1 MSSLLGTKT
10 CPHCSA
16 LCDAN
21 SHYCQQCG
29 FPIGAISFKNED
41 PMVGKVLPGG
51 YQILDLLGVGG
62 MGRVY
67 RAEQRTLGRTVAV
80 KVIHPHLLAD
90 EKSLARFF
98 TEARATSQLNHPNTV
113 SVIDF
118 GKLDDEKPYL
128 VMEFLRGHNLAQMN
142 NTEGPFDIARIVN
155 VLKQVLL
162 ALGEAHE
169 LQIIHR
175 DLKPENIVL
184 EPLRRGGDFVKV
196 VDFGLAKLKAEGQSG
211 ITMPGIVCGTPD
223 FMSPEQGRG
232 DPLDGRS
239 DLYAVGVVLYWLL
252 TGRLPFESDSPTQV
266 VLMHINNP
274 VPDPRSVAPYRN
286 IPDSL
291 VQVVMKALAKTPGDR
306 YSDAHH
312 FADALD
318 ACLTQ
323 SVRSPQN
330 KSGARPSGT
339 LVCGA
344 CRSVVPTGRFCLEC
358 GEPLSASKKPDAS
371 NIEQPLPFL
380 GRADEMGWLSAQLAT
395 AASKRVAAQ
404 VVGDPGSG
412 KTRLVWEFLNASAML
427 GHPTVLARPDSYW
440 AEVAGHVLRVTLRQ
454 LLGNPRERVSKHPEL
469 LAALDDLDG
478 KTDNDSRTPVLRRQ
492 AFAKLLSWAIAETE
506 RDFQKTPIIAVDDF
520 QRVDGLS
527 RQALMDCAALDEG
540 SALFIFS
547 YHPAFASPLQDAGA
561 RVLNGLPAHVATEL
575 LRQASGHRHPVSLA
589 EVGNRGIPPLY
600 VEQVLAFGLDGGHE
614 APARLGDLVAQ
625 RLATLDPM
633 HQKYVQVLAILGD
646 DVTTELIGK
655 MLDERVSDTTLTR
668 LNELRLVRTSE
679 HGSHSLWHP
688 LFHDMTLHSIPVE
701 ARKDLHR
708 RALELFQDQDAP
720 LEVLAEH
727 ASGASDTMSA
737 LFYIEQLAARAQAR
751 GDEESETNALKNA
764 LEIAR
769 QELFRG
775 QLEDPMRAIAIFGRR
790 LGRVLLRR
798 AQYSDAEGV
807 LLEALDSTEEK
818 GDDRVEVLRLLAEV
832 ANRRERHKDARRYV
846 EEAMRVAP
854 PELARELQKDLQ
866 RLSA

>member
-1 MSSLLGTKT
+1 
-10 CPHCSA
+10 
-16 LCDAN
+16 
-21 SHYCQQCG
+21 
-29 FPIGAISFKNED
+29 
-41 PMVGKVLPGG
+41 MVGKVLPGG

-90 EKSLARFF
+90 EKSLARFL

-128 VMEFLRGHNLAQMN
+128 VMEFLRGHNLAQVN
-142 NTEGPFDIARIVN
+142 NTEGPFEVPRIVN

-274 VPDPRSVAPYRN
+274 IPDPRDVAPYRN
-286 IPDSL
+286 IPDQL
-291 VQVVMKALAKTPGDR
+291 VQVLFKALAKSPADR
-306 YSDAHH
+306 YADAHQ
-312 FADALD
+312 FTDALEN
-318 ACLTQ
+318 CLT
-323 SVRSPQN
+323 S
-330 KSGARPSGT
+330 ARPAEVSMPARAAGT
-339 LVCGA
+339 IVCSA
-344 CRSVVPTGRFCLEC
+344 CKSVVPSGRFCLEC
-358 GEPLSASKKPDAS
+358 GEPIAPSKKPEAS
-371 NIEQPLPFL
+371 SDKRPLPFL
-380 GRADEMGWLSAQLAT
+380 GRTEEMNWLRQQLANSAERRTVAQL
-395 AASKRVAAQ
+395 
-404 VVGDPGSG
+404 VGDPGSG
-412 KTRLVWEFLNASAML
+412 KTRIVWEFLNIAAIA

-440 AEVAGHVLRVTLRQ
+440 AEVSGHVLRVTLRQ
-454 LLGNPRERVSKHPEL
+454 LLGNPRERIGQQPEL

-478 KTDNDSRTPVLRRQ
+478 KSETDRRSPQ
-492 AFAKLLSWAIAETE
+492 TRRNSFAKLLSWAIAETE
-506 RDFQKTPIIAVDDF
+506 RDFQRAPIIAIDDF

-527 RQALMDCAALDEG
+527 RQALADCAALQEG
-540 SALFIFS
+540 SALFVIA
-547 YHPAFASPLQDAGA
+547 YQPTFAAAPLDGET
-561 RVLNGLPAHVATEL
+561 RIVNGLPAHIATEL
-575 LRQASGHRHPVSLA
+575 LRHASGHRNSVVSLA

-600 VEQVLAFGLDGGHE
+600 VEQVSAFGLDGGHQ
-614 APARLGDLVAQ
+614 APARLGDLIAH
-625 RLATLDPM
+625 RLATLDPL

-646 DVTTELIGK
+646 DVTSELIGQ
-655 MLDERVSDTTLTR
+655 MLEEPVSEPTLAR

-701 ARKDLHR
+701 ARKELHR
-708 RALELFQDQDAP
+708 RALELYQDQDAP

-751 GDEESETNALKNA
+751 GDEESETNALRNA

-790 LGRVLLRR
+790 LGKVLLRR
-798 AQYSDAEGV
+798 GQYSDAEGV
-807 LLEALDSTEEK
+807 LLEALDSTDERS
-818 GDDRVEVLRLLAEV
+818 DDRVEVLRSLAEV
-832 ANRRERHKDARRYV
+832 ASHRDRHKDARRYV
-846 EEAMRVAP
+846 EEALRVASP
-854 PELARELQKDLQ
+854 ALAQELQKDL
-866 RLSA
+866 RRMTA

>member
-1 MSSLLGTKT
+1 
-10 CPHCSA
+10 
-16 LCDAN
+16 
-21 SHYCQQCG
+21 
-29 FPIGAISFKNED
+29 
-41 PMVGKVLPGG
+41 MVGKVLPGG
-51 YQILDLLGVGG
+51 YQVLDLLGVGG

-67 RAEQRTLGRTVAV
+67 RAEQRTLGRTVAI

-90 EKSLARFF
+90 EKSLARFL

-128 VMEFLRGHNLAQMN
+128 VMEFLRGHNLAQVN
-142 NTEGPFDIARIVN
+142 NAEGPLEIPRIIN

-274 VPDPRSVAPYRN
+274 TPDPRSVAPYRN

-291 VQVVMKALAKTPGDR
+291 VQVALKALAKSPNDR
-306 YSDAHH
+306 YADAHQ

-318 ACLTQ
+318 ACLTH
-323 SVRSPQN
+323 SVRSPQLSN
-330 KSGARPSGT
+330 GSAGPSGT
-339 LVCGA
+339 VVCVA
-344 CRSVVPTGRFCLEC
+344 CKSVVPTGRFCLEC
-358 GEPLSASKKPDAS
+358 GEPLPTSKKPES
-371 NIEQPLPFL
+371 GTVNRPLPFL
-380 GRADEMGWLSAQLAT
+380 GRAEEMNWLKGQLAT
-395 AASKRVAAQ
+395 AANQRVVAQ
-404 VVGDPGSG
+404 LVGDPGAG
-412 KTRLVWEFLNASAML
+412 KTRIVWEFLNASAVA

-440 AEVAGHVLRVTLRQ
+440 AEVSGHVLRVALRQ
-454 LLGNPRERVSKHPEL
+454 LLGNPRERFAQEPAL

-478 KTDNDSRTPVLRRQ
+478 RADPDSRSPAARREGLAQ
-492 AFAKLLSWAIAETE
+492 LLSRAIAETE
-506 RDFQKTPIIAVDDF
+506 RDFQRTPIIAVDDF

-527 RQALMDCAALDEG
+527 RQALADCALLAEG
-540 SALFIFS
+540 SALFIFA
-547 YHPAFASPLQDAGA
+547 YHPAFAPPIEDATA
-561 RVLNGLPAHVATEL
+561 RMLNGLPAHVATEL

-600 VEQVLAFGLDGGHE
+600 VEQVLAFGLEGGHE

-625 RLATLDPM
+625 RLATLDPLQ
-633 HQKYVQVLAILGD
+633 QKYVQVLAILGD
-646 DVTTELIGK
+646 DVTAELIGK
-655 MLDERVSDTTLTR
+655 MLEEPVSDAVLVR

-708 RALELFQDQDAP
+708 RALDLFQDQDAP

-751 GDEESETNALKNA
+751 GDDESETNALRNA

-790 LGRVLLRR
+790 LGRVLIRR
-798 AQYSDAEGV
+798 SQYSDAEGV

-832 ANRRERHKDARRYV
+832 ATRRERHKDARRYV
-846 EEAMRVAP
+846 EEALRVAP
-854 PELARELQKDLQ
+854 PELAPELQKDLQ

>member
-1 MSSLLGTKT
+1 
-10 CPHCSA
+10 

-51 YQILDLLGVGG
+51 YQVLDLLGVGG

-67 RAEQRTLGRTVAV
+67 RAEQRTLGRTVAI

-90 EKSLARFF
+90 EKSLARFL

-128 VMEFLRGHNLAQMN
+128 VMEFLRGHNLAQVN
-142 NTEGPFDIARIVN
+142 NTEGPFELPRIIN

-239 DLYAVGVVLYWLL
+239 DLYAVGVVLFWLL

-274 VPDPRSVAPYRN
+274 VPDPRSVAPYRS
-286 IPDSL
+286 IPESL
-291 VQVVMKALAKTPGDR
+291 VQVAFKAMAKSPLDR
-306 YSDAHH
+306 FLDAHQ

-323 SVRSPQN
+323 SVRTPAQSLAN
-330 KSGARPSGT
+330 SRPNGT
-339 LVCGA
+339 MVCGA
-344 CRSVVPTGRFCLEC
+344 CKSVVPTGRFCLEC
-358 GEPLSASKKPDAS
+358 GEPLPTSKRSEPSAADR
-371 NIEQPLPFL
+371 PLPFL
-380 GRADEMGWLSAQLAT
+380 GRGDEVTWLREQLAAASRQRVVAQL
-395 AASKRVAAQ
+395 
-404 VVGDPGSG
+404 VGEPGAG
-412 KTRLVWEFLNASAML
+412 KTRLVWEFLAASATS

-440 AEVAGHVLRVTLRQ
+440 AEVSGHVLRSILRQ
-454 LLGNPRERVSKHPEL
+454 LLGNARERLGTSHPDE

-478 KTDNDSRTPVLRRQ
+478 KAEGDQRTPAVRRQ
-492 AFAKLLSWAIAETE
+492 GFAKLLSWAVTETE
-506 RDFQKTPIIAVDDF
+506 RDFQATPIIAVDDF
-520 QRVDGLS
+520 QRVDGVS
-527 RQALMDCAALDEG
+527 RQAIIDCSRLADG
-540 SALFIFS
+540 SGLFLFA
-547 YHPAFASPLQDAGA
+547 YHPAFAAHLEDANL
-561 RVLNGLPAHVATEL
+561 RVVNGLPAHVATEL

-614 APARLGDLVAQ
+614 APGRLGDLVAQ
-625 RLATLDPM
+625 RLATLDPV
-633 HQKYVQVLAILGD
+633 HQRYVQVLAVLGD
-646 DVTTELIGK
+646 DVTGELIGR
-655 MLDERVSDTTLTR
+655 MLDESVSESTLVR

-751 GDEESETNALKNA
+751 GDQESETNALKNA

-790 LGRVLLRR
+790 LGRVLIRR

-818 GDDRVEVLRLLAEV
+818 GEERVEVLRLLAEV
-832 ANRRERHKDARRYV
+832 ANRRDRHKDARRYV
-846 EEAMRVAP
+846 EEALRVAP
-854 PELARELQKDLQ
+854 PELVKELQKDLQ
-866 RLSA
+866 RMSA